1 MAMIDIQGVHHAY
14 ELTASTNS
22 PSALVFIHGWLLSR
36 NYWSPIT
43 ERLAPHYQCLVYDLR
58 GFGDSQP
65 GTGPRLDSVSLE
77 HSPGAEVLPPGLSG
91 YSPRAYAYE
100 LGLLLDK
107 LDIQQAWLVGHSLG
121 GTIALWGAHQL
132 SDRVQGVICLN
143 AGGGI
148 YLKEEF
154 EKFRKAGQQ
163 IVKFRPRWFQ
173 RLPFM
178 DLMFSRASVAPPISR
193 RWGRQRLVDFLVA
206 DTAAALGTLLD
217 STTEAEVHH
226 LPKVVSQL
234 PQPVHFIAGADDP
247 IMEPQYVRHLASFHP
262 LFEEEGANVVEIPQ
276 CGHMAMIEQPDAV
289 AAAIRESV
297 ARYEVEPSVMADAQ
311 ET

>member
-1 MAMIDIQGVHHAY
+1 MAMIDIQGVPHAY
-14 ELTASTNS
+14 ELTASTAS

-43 ERLAPHYQCLVYDLR
+43 ERLAPRYQCLVYDLR
-58 GFGDSQP
+58 GFGDSQSGP
-65 GTGPRLDSVSLE
+65 GPRLDAESLDC
-77 HSPGAEVLPPGLSG
+77 SLNAEGLPPGLSG
-91 YSPRAYAYE
+91 YSPRAYAHE
-100 LGLLLDK
+100 LGLMLDQ
-107 LDIQQAWLVGHSLG
+107 LNIRRAWLVGHSLG

-132 SDRVQGVICLN
+132 GDRVQGVICLN

-173 RLPFM
+173 QVPFM
-178 DLMFSRASVAPPISR
+178 DLMFSRASVAQPTSR

-226 LPKVVSQL
+226 LPKIVSQL
-234 PQPVHFIAGADDP
+234 HQPVHFIAGAEDP

-262 LFEEEGANVVEIPQ
+262 LFQETGVNVVEIPQ

-289 AAAIRESV
+289 ATAIREVV
-297 ARYEVEPSVMADAQ
+297 ARYEVEPSMVAEAQ